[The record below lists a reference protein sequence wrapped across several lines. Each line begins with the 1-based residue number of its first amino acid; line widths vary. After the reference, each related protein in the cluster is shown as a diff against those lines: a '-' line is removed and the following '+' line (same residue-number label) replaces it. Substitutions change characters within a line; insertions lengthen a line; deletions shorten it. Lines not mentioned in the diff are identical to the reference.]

1 MENKQAK
8 PTWYKNVLFRSKLEA
23 SWARIFDLMEIQWE
37 YEPCKFSWSNGSYI
51 PDFKVKIQSE
61 DWFVEVKGYI
71 TPEWHIKL
79 RRFVDNYIDKKI
91 NLIIVGTVPWGAN
104 FQKIRES
111 IKKQIKTRAFS
122 RLFYRAMYLENRQ
135 AGNKW
140 FVMGKDGEAKLVSIK
155 ETDYADVDT
164 KRTTEIYN
172 AVLSKQWLEQ
182 INGVREKE
190 TTLSKEQEAHSDNLL
205 PAINIAESSVDCD
218 ETNKK
223 MNSDN
228 KKKLPIPPKRE
239 RKSKRVSL
247 LIRPSLYKTVKSW
260 ASERQ
265 ISVNELM
272 EYALLEFIELHK

>member
-111 IKKQIKTRAFS
+111 IKEQIKTRAFS

-172 AVLSKQWLEQ
+172 AVLSEQWLEQ

-190 TTLSKEQEAHSDNLL
+190 TTLSKEQEAHSDNLP
-205 PAINIAESSVDCD
+205 PAINITESSVDCD
-218 ETNKK
+218 EMNKK